1 MNNVVWLI
9 GKVKDIQT
17 INNSTIKV
25 WVTLQGSDNI
35 SIPFYVN
42 GSMSNHVFEEVVVGG
57 LIGLRGI
64 LEEDKDNEI
73 KIVAEKI
80 TYLSCEN

>member
-1 MNNVVWLI
+1 MNNLIWLI

-17 INNSTIKV
+17 INNSIIKV

-35 SIPFYVN
+35 SIPFYAN
-42 GSMSNHVFEEVVVGG
+42 GSMSNHVFETVVVGN
-57 LIGLRGI
+57 LIALKGR